1 MSMGAFD
8 EEEHERREEMIGS
21 VEADSDDERTVFEG
35 RIEYTGGDSVDELL
49 SRLQEL
55 KEEQ

>member
-35 RIEYTGGDSVDELL
+35 RIEYSDDSVDELL

-55 KEEQ
+55 KGEQ